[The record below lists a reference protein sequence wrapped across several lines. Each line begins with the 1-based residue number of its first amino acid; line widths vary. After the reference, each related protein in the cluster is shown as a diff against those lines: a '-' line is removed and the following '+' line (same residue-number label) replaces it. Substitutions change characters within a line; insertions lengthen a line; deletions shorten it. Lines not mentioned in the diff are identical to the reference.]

1 MEDFKH
7 VPQTI
12 EINVYAELAAD
23 DRFQLCAL
31 QIAFVPRVVDGFD
44 YTDQHFYGPYTPL
57 SIELRVIWVRWDYQ
71 QDIQQFFA
79 VHIGVEPVDSE
90 GRELVL
96 LVRAKDQQ
104 QRDEDPVF

>member
-1 MEDFKH
+1 MEDFKQAPH
-7 VPQTI
+7 TI

-23 DRFQLCAL
+23 DRFQLCVL
-31 QIAFVPRVVDGFD
+31 ESAFVPRVGDGFD
-44 YTDQHFYGPYTPL
+44 YTDHHFHGPYNRL

-79 VHIGVEPVDSE
+79 VHIGVEPVSSE
-90 GRELVL
+90 GRAL
-96 LVRAKDQQ
+96 LLAVRAKDHQ